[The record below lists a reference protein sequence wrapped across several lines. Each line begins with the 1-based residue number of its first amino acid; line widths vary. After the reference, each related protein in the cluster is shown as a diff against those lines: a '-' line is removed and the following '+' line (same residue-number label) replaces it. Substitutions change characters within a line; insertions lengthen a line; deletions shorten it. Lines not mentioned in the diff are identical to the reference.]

1 MWQHFRKGP
10 DGSPSGRK
18 LEIGF
23 QHTPLLRMY
32 CSASLLEFIKVRMHP
47 YETLLYY
54 VCDSMNKADF
64 HCKNQQETLADIN
77 PHVITCLE
85 SQA

>member
-1 MWQHFRKGP
+1 MATFPKRAGWQPFGQEAGDWVSAHATIKDVLQREPVGIHKSPDAPVRGP
-10 DGSPSGRK
+10 CC
-18 LEIGF
+18 I
-23 QHTPLLRMY
+23 
-32 CSASLLEFIKVRMHP
+32 
-47 YETLLYY
+47 

-77 PHVITCLE
+77 PQVITCLE